1 MNYQLNFDAV
11 WRDFPSL
18 LAGLGL
24 GLEGLMNAF
33 ALLSRY
39 RALRI
44 VASIY
49 VTVVRNTPILVL
61 ILLIYFALPG
71 LGIRLDK
78 LASFIVT
85 LSLYAGAYLTEVFR
99 AGLLSIHKGNAKR
112 AWPSAWASGKC
123 GLTSSCR

>member
-24 GLEGLMNAF
+24 GLELALISIAIGCVIGLMNAF

-71 LGIRLDK
+71 LGIRHHP
-78 LASFIVT
+78 VVVRRR
-85 LSLYAGAYLTEVFR
+85 LSDRSVSR
-99 AGLLSIHKGNAKR
+99 R
-112 AWPSAWASGKC
+112 SAEHSQGPA
-123 GLTSSCR
+123 